1 MKKLLS
7 LVLTLTLSASLLAGC
22 APKPAAPAAP
32 EAPTPAPLQKVTVL
46 LDWTPNTNHTGL
58 YVAKDLKYYEAEGL
72 EVEIIQPSEG
82 GAADLVAADQA
93 QFGVSYQEQVTF
105 ARTAETPLPIK
116 AIAAV
121 IQHNTSGFASFKDKN
136 ITRPK
141 DFENRTYGG
150 WGSPMEEATLKA
162 LMAADNADYSKIKTA
177 DIGALDFFASQS
189 AGIDFS
195 WIFYGWDGIAA
206 ELKNTPINFIK
217 MTDYD
222 KALDYYTPVLITSD
236 KLIQEDPELVKKF
249 LRATRKGYET
259 CIAEPEKAAG
269 ILSANAPELD
279 KDLVLASQ
287 KYLAK
292 EYAAG
297 ETWGVMKES
306 VWQDYAKWL
315 EDRKL
320 IPVPLKTAEAYT
332 NDYLPQ

>member
-1 MKKLLS
+1 MKKLIAF
-7 LVLTLTLSASLLAGC
+7 TLTLALTAALFTGC
-22 APKPAAPAAP
+22 APK
-32 EAPTPAPLQKVTVL
+32 TLKKVTVL

-72 EVEIIQPSEG
+72 DVEIIQPSEG
-82 GAADLVAADQA
+82 SAANLVAADQA
-93 QFGVSYQEQVTF
+93 QFGVSYQEEVTF

-121 IQHNTSGFASFKDKN
+121 IQHNTSGFASSKEKN
-136 ITRPK
+136 ITSPK
-141 DFENRTYGG
+141 DFENHTYGG

-162 LMAADNADYSKIKTA
+162 LMAADGADYTKMNTA
-177 DIGALDFFASQS
+177 DIGSRDFFAAQS

-206 ELKNTPINFIK
+206 ELKNYPINYIK

-249 LRATRKGYET
+249 LRATQKGYRY
-259 CIAEPEKAAG
+259 CIDQPDKSAE
-269 ILSANAPELD
+269 ILMTDAPELD
-279 KDLVLASQ
+279 KALVLASQ

-297 ETWGVMKES
+297 GTWGVMKES
-306 VWQDYAKWL
+306 VWQNYAKWL

-320 IPVPLKTAEAYT
+320 IPKPLNTAEAYT

>member
-1 MKKLLS
+1 MKRLIAF
-7 LVLTLTLSASLLAGC
+7 TLTLALTAALFTGC
-22 APKPAAPAAP
+22 APKPVAPATP
-32 EAPTPAPLQKVTVL
+32 EKVTVL

-72 EVEIIQPSEG
+72 DVEIIQPSAG
-82 GAADLVAADQA
+82 SAADLVAADKA
-93 QFGVSYQEQVTF
+93 QFGVSYQEEVTF

-121 IQHNTSGFASFKDKN
+121 IQHNTSGFASSKAKN
-136 ITRPK
+136 ITSPK
-141 DFENRTYGG
+141 DFENHTYGG
-150 WGSPMEEATLKA
+150 WGSPVEEATLKA
-162 LMAADNADYSKIKTA
+162 LMASVGADYSKMKTA
-177 DIGALDFFASQS
+177 DIGSMDFFAAQS

-206 ELKNTPINFIK
+206 ELKNYPINYIK
-217 MTDYD
+217 LTDYD

-249 LRATRKGYET
+249 LRATQKGYQY
-259 CIAEPEKAAG
+259 CIDQPDKAAE
-269 ILSANAPELD
+269 ILMANAPELD
-279 KDLVLASQ
+279 KALVLASQ

-297 ETWGVMKES
+297 GTWGVMKES
-306 VWQDYAKWL
+306 VWQNYAKWL

-320 IPVPLKTAEAYT
+320 IPKPLNTTEAYT

>member
-1 MKKLLS
+1 MKKLLA
-7 LVLTLTLSASLLAGC
+7 LTLTLALTASLFTGC
-22 APKPAAPAAP
+22 APKPAAPAP
-32 EAPTPAPLQKVTVL
+32 EAPAAPVALKKVTVL

-58 YVAKDLKYYEAEGL
+58 YVAKDLNYYKEEGL
-72 EVEIIQPSEG
+72 DVEIIQPSEG
-82 GAADLVAADQA
+82 GAPDLVAADQA

-121 IQHNTSGFASFKDKN
+121 IQHNTSGFASSKEKN
-136 ITRPK
+136 IASPK
-141 DFENRTYGG
+141 DFENHTYGG

-162 LMAADNADYSKIKTA
+162 IMAADGADYSQVKTA
-177 DIGALDFFASQS
+177 DIGSMDFFAAQS
-189 AGIDFS
+189 SGIDFS

-206 ELKNTPINFIK
+206 EQKNYPINYIK

-222 KALDYYTPVLITSD
+222 KALDYYTPVLISSD
-236 KLIQEDPELVKKF
+236 KLIKEDPELVKKF

-259 CIAEPEKAAG
+259 CINEPDKSAE
-269 ILSANAPELD
+269 ILMKNAPELD
-279 KDLVLASQ
+279 NALVQASQ

-297 ETWGVMKES
+297 GTWGVMKES
-306 VWQDYAKWL
+306 VWQDYATWL
-315 EDRKL
+315 QDRKL
-320 IPVPLKTAEAYT
+320 ILVPLKTAEAYT

>member
-1 MKKLLS
+1 MKRLIAF
-7 LVLTLTLSASLLAGC
+7 TLTLALTAALFTGC
-22 APKPAAPAAP
+22 APKPVAPA
-32 EAPTPAPLQKVTVL
+32 TPKKVTVL

-72 EVEIIQPSEG
+72 DVEIIQPSAG
-82 GAADLVAADQA
+82 SAVDLVAADKA
-93 QFGVSYQEQVTF
+93 QFGVSYQEEVTF

-121 IQHNTSGFASFKDKN
+121 IQHNTSGFASSKAKN
-136 ITRPK
+136 ITSPK
-141 DFENRTYGG
+141 DFENHTYGG
-150 WGSPMEEATLKA
+150 WGSPVEEATLKA
-162 LMAADNADYSKIKTA
+162 LMASVGADYSKMKTA
-177 DIGALDFFASQS
+177 DIGSMDFFAAQS

-206 ELKNTPINFIK
+206 ELKNYPINYIRL
-217 MTDYD
+217 TDYD

-249 LRATRKGYET
+249 LRATQKGYQY
-259 CIAEPEKAAG
+259 CIDQPDKAAE
-269 ILSANAPELD
+269 ILMTNAPELD
-279 KDLVLASQ
+279 KALVLASQ

-297 ETWGVMKES
+297 GTWGVMKES
-306 VWQDYAKWL
+306 VWQNYAKWL

-320 IPVPLKTAEAYT
+320 IPKPLNTAEAYT